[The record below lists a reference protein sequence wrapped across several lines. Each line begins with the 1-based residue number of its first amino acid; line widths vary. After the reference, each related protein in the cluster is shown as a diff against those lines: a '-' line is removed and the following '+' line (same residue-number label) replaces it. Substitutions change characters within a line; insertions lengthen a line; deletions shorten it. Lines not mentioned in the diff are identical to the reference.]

1 MVLKLNENNE
11 ITDFEVVN
19 VEVVDYD
26 DHEKLFRG
34 DGESYDESDDDRSDD
49 GKWCSSDDNT
59 SLMWQYCCDRYFW
72 SF

>member
-1 MVLKLNENNE
+1 MVLKLNEINE
-11 ITDFEVVN
+11 ITNFEVVN
-19 VEVVDYD
+19 VEVVD

-34 DGESYDESDDDRSDD
+34 DGEDYDDVEWYSA
-49 GKWCSSDDNT
+49 DDNT